1 MSNVTNYKEMSNAE
15 LLEQVNSLLTDDEI
29 KTLSNMTLGLKIKL
43 ELLDDLKSQ
52 LTNANKDVMDEVIES
67 KLANALALTKE
78 ACGSSLSLDS
88 NGKLQVI
95 NYILSDKE
103 SNDSKNFE
111 FMASLSNKTKNVEVM
126 LLDASLRK
134 VVELSK
140 TTFSHL
146 EPALVLEIRRRI
158 TGAKP
163 LDDSD
168 IEKLI
173 IG

>member
-1 MSNVTNYKEMSNAE
+1 MSNFKQMSNTE
-15 LLEQVNSLLTDDEI
+15 LLVRVNNLLTDDET

-52 LTNANKDVMDEVIES
+52 LVAANKDVMDEIIED
-67 KLANALALTKE
+67 KLATALALTKE
-78 ACGSSLSLDS
+78 SHGSSLALDG
-88 NGKLQVI
+88 NGKLQVV

-103 SNDSKNFE
+103 SNDAKNFQ

-134 VVELSK
+134 VVELSR

-146 EPALVLEIRRRI
+146 EPALVLEIRRRV

-168 IEKLI
+168 IQRLI
-173 IG
+173 LS